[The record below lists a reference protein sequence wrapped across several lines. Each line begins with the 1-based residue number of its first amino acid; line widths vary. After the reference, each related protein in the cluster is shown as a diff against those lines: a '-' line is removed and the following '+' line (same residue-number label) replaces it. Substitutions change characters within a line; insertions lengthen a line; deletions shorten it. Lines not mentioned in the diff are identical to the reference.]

1 MIEVVLVGEGTRP
14 WVTDVDEHDDVEML
28 TLPGLELSMLRVL
41 LADWLA
47 GWRWKSGNHREPQD
61 ARSLRF
67 AVFLLVAAVFPPV

>member
-1 MIEVVLVGEGTRP
+1 MIQVVLVGEGTRP

-41 LADWLA
+41 LA
-47 GWRWKSGNHREPQD
+47 GWRWKPGNHREPQD